1 VIKRLIQP
9 LLHVAFL
16 VMRPL
21 TMGVRGICYDAASN
35 SILLVKH
42 TYSKGWTLPGGGVEV
57 GESMEAALRR
67 EVKEEV
73 GLLCKDVRVL
83 EVYHNRTISK
93 RDHVVIYSIESWTEQ
108 GGHELPKLEIAGMQW
123 FALDGLPADLTPCT
137 RYAVNIIH
145 QRPPDHRLPYPKQ

>member
-1 VIKRLIQP
+1 MIKRLIQP
-9 LLHVAFL
+9 LLHVVFL
-16 VMRPL
+16 LMRPL

-67 EVKEEV
+67 ELKEEV

-108 GGHELPKLEIAGMQW
+108 GGHELPKLEIAEIAW
-123 FALDGLPADLTPCT
+123 FKLNELPRELTPCT
-137 RYAVNIIH
+137 LLGIELS
-145 QRPPDHRLPYPKQ
+145 QLQL